1 MAKCPHCG
9 IKLHIWN
16 VKAECP
22 KCGVNIAN
30 YDWERRLEEDS
41 VVAEAAFAKLHES
54 MRRFKFSFVGT
65 KLRIARIPVSVL
77 PLFSFLLPLGT
88 LAVSIPYFE
97 QNFTLNAITIVKN
110 IMNFDF
116 GGLISAP
123 GSAVI
128 GAPSL
133 RLLLAL
139 LYSPIL
145 IIMIFSFTEA
155 KVLGN
160 WTGFSTK
167 LYSSLFTGGMHH
179 SLMNAIWN
187 TFAIALLAA
196 TASTALGSIAA
207 IGIFNLRSRT
217 RQVMNF
223 ANAIP
228 MMNADIITGVS
239 LFLLFVSFGI
249 SQGFTT
255 VVLAHITFCTP
266 YVVLSVMPRLKKM
279 NQNVYE
285 AALDLGATPFQA
297 LRKVILPEIFPG
309 MISGFILAFTLSIDD
324 FAVTIFTIGN
334 QGLETLSTYI
344 YADARKGGLTPELRP
359 LSTII
364 FVTVLVLLIVINKR
378 AERTKND

>member
-1 MAKCPHCG
+1 MILMAKCPHCG

-110 IMNFDF
+110 IMNLDL

-139 LYSPIL
+139 LFVALSALSLPVSLVFLLLNFKKFDSKGLFVTNLLKRRVFPQLQHPYGADHPCRRGQRRREL
-145 IIMIFSFTEA
+145 GRFRQLGA
-155 KVLGN
+155 VPALGN
-160 WTGFSTK
+160 SQP
-167 LYSSLFTGGMHH
+167 H
-179 SLMNAIWN
+179 SRPAPRHPP
-187 TFAIALLAA
+187 AR
-196 TASTALGSIAA
+196 GEERR
-207 IGIFNLRSRT
+207 RSR
-217 RQVMNF
+217 
-223 ANAIP
+223 
-228 MMNADIITGVS
+228 
-239 LFLLFVSFGI
+239 
-249 SQGFTT
+249 
-255 VVLAHITFCTP
+255 
-266 YVVLSVMPRLKKM
+266 
-279 NQNVYE
+279 
-285 AALDLGATPFQA
+285 
-297 LRKVILPEIFPG
+297 
-309 MISGFILAFTLSIDD
+309 
-324 FAVTIFTIGN
+324 
-334 QGLETLSTYI
+334 
-344 YADARKGGLTPELRP
+344 
-359 LSTII
+359 
-364 FVTVLVLLIVINKR
+364 
-378 AERTKND
+378 

>member
-110 IMNFDF
+110 IINLDL

-139 LYSPIL
+139 LFVALSAL
-145 IIMIFSFTEA
+145 
-155 KVLGN
+155 
-160 WTGFSTK
+160 
-167 LYSSLFTGGMHH
+167 SLPVSLVFLLLNFKKFDSKGLFVTNLLA
-179 SLMNAIWN
+179 SLMMAASAVCFHSFN
-187 TFAIALLAA
+187 TLMAQTTLADA
-196 TASTALGSIAA
+196 VSG
-207 IGIFNLRSRT
+207 
-217 RQVMNF
+217 
-223 ANAIP
+223 
-228 MMNADIITGVS
+228 GVS
-239 LFLLFVSFGI
+239 WGVFVSSALFLLSAIVNLI
-249 SQGFTT
+249 
-255 VVLAHITFCTP
+255 V
-266 YVVLSVMPRLKKM
+266 
-279 NQNVYE
+279 
-285 AALDLGATPFQA
+285 A
-297 LRKVILPEIFPG
+297 LRPVTLPPEEKK
-309 MISGFILAFTLSIDD
+309 DD
-324 FAVTIFTIGN
+324 EADNTCDNAENAEASPAEEVT
-334 QGLETLSTYI
+334 
-344 YADARKGGLTPELRP
+344 A
-359 LSTII
+359 
-364 FVTVLVLLIVINKR
+364 
-378 AERTKND
+378 